1 MERLERIHE
10 LLFEMLVAID
20 ELCEKHSITYFLDSG
35 TLLGAVREKD
45 FIPWDDDADISMKRE
60 DYEKFLAVANEL
72 PKPYRLVTPECYGGY
87 FFDFTPRILNMDEP
101 LREES
106 AADIAQNNNQNRV
119 AVDIFIIDKAP
130 DDDGAFSRMVL
141 KQKMIYG
148 YAMAHR
154 YDKENGKYSLMQKA
168 QVTVLRTLGRFMRLE
183 NILKKQEKVSTAYR
197 KEKTG
202 YYCITNFPVRSLSHR
217 YDAADFDG
225 VVRLKLGKG
234 EFNCPCGYDKILT
247 KYYGDYMTPPKK
259 EARVSIHISEEK

>member
-101 LREES
+101 LREQIE
-106 AADIAQNNNQNRV
+106 
-119 AVDIFIIDKAP
+119 
-130 DDDGAFSRMVL
+130 M
-141 KQKMIYG
+141 
-148 YAMAHR
+148 
-154 YDKENGKYSLMQKA
+154 E
-168 QVTVLRTLGRFMRLE
+168 
-183 NILKKQEKVSTAYR
+183 
-197 KEKTG
+197 
-202 YYCITNFPVRSLSHR
+202 FPVRFLCKDDCR
-217 YDAADFDG
+217 GLCPKCGKNLNEGGCGCDTKEIDP
-225 VVRLKLGKG
+225 RLEPLKKLLAK
-234 EFNCPCGYDKILT
+234 
-247 KYYGDYMTPPKK
+247 MK
-259 EARVSIHISEEK
+259 EEEGSSK